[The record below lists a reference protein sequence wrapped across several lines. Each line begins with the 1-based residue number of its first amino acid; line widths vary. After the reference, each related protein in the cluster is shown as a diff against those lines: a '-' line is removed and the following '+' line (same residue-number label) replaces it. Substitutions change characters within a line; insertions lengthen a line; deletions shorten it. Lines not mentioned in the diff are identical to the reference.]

1 MAVAA
6 SRLEPGA
13 HAALKRRPAGLGD
26 EGRAPFEDID
36 ELVLLRVRMAQSR
49 TGAGRKARDVDA
61 EIREPEQVPKRT
73 LVASGHA
80 RGERLGIIGAKRSL
94 RRLSGA
100 KGDWTFAVL
109 GHWLPPG
116 HTIARRLLPVRVRS
130 SGPTSRSLHE
140 APEQE
145 GVMEGFLIRAAVV
158 AVGLWL
164 ASKMGLVAF
173 NSTGTL
179 IAAALLLGVVNAFV
193 RPIIII
199 LTLPITLLT
208 LGLFLLVINALMI
221 MLVAWLVPGFL
232 VAGFWS
238 AVFAAIV
245 VSLTSWVMSGW
256 IGPRGRVEIVTVQ
269 QPGGRGRW

>member
-1 MAVAA
+1 M
-6 SRLEPGA
+6 E
-13 HAALKRRPAGLGD
+13 RRNR
-26 EGRAPFEDID
+26 RAPWKGF
-36 ELVLLRVRMAQSR
+36 LFARQWSQS
-49 TGAGRKARDVDA
+49 
-61 EIREPEQVPKRT
+61 
-73 LVASGHA
+73 ASG
-80 RGERLGIIGAKRSL
+80 SP
-94 RRLSGA
+94 RRL
-100 KGDWTFAVL
+100 
-109 GHWLPPG
+109 
-116 HTIARRLLPVRVRS
+116 
-130 SGPTSRSLHE
+130 
-140 APEQE
+140 
-145 GVMEGFLIRAAVV
+145 
-158 AVGLWL
+158 
-164 ASKMGLVAF
+164 GLVAF

-256 IGPRGRVEIVTVQ
+256 IGPRGRVEVMTVRDS
-269 QPGGRGRW
+269 GGRGRW